1 MWSSWS
7 TVTASVAFYQCLS
20 VWASAGTPLYTYRDN
35 SGRQVF
41 TRESDSKPEKY
52 RSRIVQLPPHS
63 SSPHRPVPAAQQP
76 SPHVRIVTA
85 TGEYRM
91 TDQDT
96 RTTAVRRAVE
106 AAKRSALEQVCIYLE
121 SVSETKEMELTTDE
135 TRTYT
140 AGIVVVMDEK
150 ITTRLEAD
158 TVVIQADLTA
168 QVDPDQVAQAITAL
182 RVTHG
187 GTRIYS
193 YMDDFGTQT
202 YTNVPG
208 SIPEKYRGRAHLLL
222 LNSSP
227 APPPVPEVPDL
238 PLEQAER

>member
-7 TVTASVAFYQCLS
+7 TLTASVVFYQCLS
-20 VWASAGTPLYTYRDN
+20 VWASAGIPLYTYRDH
-35 SGRQVF
+35 SGTQVF
-41 TRESDSKPEKY
+41 TELDSKPEKY
-52 RSRIVQLPPHS
+52 HQLPPHS

-76 SPHVRIVTA
+76 SSQVRTVTA

-91 TDQDT
+91 TDHDT

-106 AAKRSALEQVCIYLE
+106 AANRSALEQVCIYLE
-121 SVSETKEMELTTDE
+121 SVSEMKEMELTTDE

-182 RVTHG
+182 RMTHG

-227 APPPVPEVPDL
+227 ASPPVPEVPDL

>member
-1 MWSSWS
+1 
-7 TVTASVAFYQCLS
+7 
-20 VWASAGTPLYTYRDN
+20 
-35 SGRQVF
+35 
-41 TRESDSKPEKY
+41 
-52 RSRIVQLPPHS
+52 
-63 SSPHRPVPAAQQP
+63 
-76 SPHVRIVTA
+76 
-85 TGEYRM
+85 M
-91 TDQDT
+91 TDHDT

-121 SVSETKEMELTTDE
+121 SVSEMKEMELTTDE

-140 AGIVVVMDEK
+140 AGIVMVMDEK

-182 RVTHG
+182 RVTLG
-187 GTRIYS
+187 STRIYS

-208 SIPEKYRGRAHLLL
+208 SIPEKYRGRAQLLL

-227 APPPVPEVPDL
+227 APPLVPEVPDL